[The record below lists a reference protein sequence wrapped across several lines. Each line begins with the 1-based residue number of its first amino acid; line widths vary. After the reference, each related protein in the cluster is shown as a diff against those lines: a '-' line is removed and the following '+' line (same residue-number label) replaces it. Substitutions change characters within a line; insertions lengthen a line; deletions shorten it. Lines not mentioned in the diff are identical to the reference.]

1 MQLTPKQFFRPDQS
15 TACIQHQTGR
25 SHSLKRN
32 DISECKTQSSYPG
45 DPFVSLIS
53 LALIDSLWGEWKM
66 ITVISSG
73 LTSEHSVFY
82 TSLKVNLE
90 EEFYSG
96 VQQETKKKKI
106 HSILRKFLHQQ
117 GAADAIVHKGVAILG
132 YLSLKCCIPWHLK
145 PPHWKVSWRTIWSAF
160 FIGWAYFNLKLIKKL
175 TFHWDIPFFTKMY
188 VI

>member
-25 SHSLKRN
+25 SHSLKRD
-32 DISECKTQSSYPG
+32 DISECKTQSSYRG

-66 ITVISSG
+66 ITSISSG

-96 VQQETKKKKI
+96 VQQEIKKKKSTASSGNSYI
-106 HSILRKFLHQQ
+106 NRVQQTPLSIKEWQFL
-117 GAADAIVHKGVAILG
+117 AICL
-132 YLSLKCCIPWHLK
+132 
-145 PPHWKVSWRTIWSAF
+145 
-160 FIGWAYFNLKLIKKL
+160 
-175 TFHWDIPFFTKMY
+175 
-188 VI
+188 